1 MVIFLCLLRRNT
13 RRDEFPSKPL
23 KVGTFAHELWFF
35 IDDGD
40 FSEHYEEPEKVL
52 KNPQTISRLLT
63 GINVSKR
70 NYWIHG
76 NWRQIEPV
84 EEKYSPLCEKFFR
97 TEAESCERQYL
108 IDQIKNQT

>member
-1 MVIFLCLLRRNT
+1 MIF
-13 RRDEFPSKPL
+13 KPL
-23 KVGTFAHELWFF
+23 KSGYFCSRALVF
-35 IDDGD
+35 IEDGN
-40 FSEHYEEPEKVL
+40 FSENYEEPEKVL

-76 NWRQIEPV
+76 NWREIEPV

-97 TEAESCERQYL
+97 TEAESRERQYL